1 MISSPDETNTARIC
15 DEAYEVLKKL
25 IPQPKQGGRPAEH
38 SQGEIVDAIYE
49 KHGTAEDAEGAEM
62 MDHNDM
68 TEKIIGCAIAVHREL
83 GPGLLESTYE
93 ACLVDELCESGLSV
107 ERQQPLNLSALSAL
121 SAVILSHSSEA
132 KTSFEMIQLMTRR
145 LDG

>member
-38 SQGEIVDAIYE
+38 SRGEIVDAIYE

-93 ACLVDELCESGLSV
+93 ACLVDELCESGPSM

-132 KTSFEMIQLMTRR
+132 KTSFEMIQLMTR
-145 LDG
+145 